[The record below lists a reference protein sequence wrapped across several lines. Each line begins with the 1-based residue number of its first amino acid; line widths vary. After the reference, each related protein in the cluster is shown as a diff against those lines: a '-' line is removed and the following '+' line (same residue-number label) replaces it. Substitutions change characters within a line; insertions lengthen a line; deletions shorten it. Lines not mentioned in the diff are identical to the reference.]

1 MQVTHKNGLEMES
14 KETSAAQLWNR
25 YASYW
30 PWFVFL
36 LLLAVGGAC
45 LYMRFAIPKYEST
58 ARLLIK
64 DEKKGVEDSKG
75 LESLN
80 LISTKKILENEI
92 EVLSSRTLVK
102 EVVNNLQL
110 YAPVYE
116 ERKINSWLESNK
128 LVSDNRFAGW
138 LSKKGVSPGGLH
150 FHPAHQTGKSSL
162 GNRSA
167 PRSPS
172 AHLHHSSADS

>member
-14 KETSAAQLWNR
+14 KETSFSQLWNR
-25 YASYW
+25 YSSRW

-36 LLLAVGGAC
+36 LLLAAGGAFV
-45 LYMRFAIPKYEST
+45 YMRYAIPKYEST

-80 LISTKKILENEI
+80 LISTKKILENEM
-92 EVLSSRTLVK
+92 EVLQSRTLVK

-116 ERKINSWLESNK
+116 ERKLNSWISGNNWLSANT
-128 LVSDNRFAGW
+128 VSSW
-138 LSKKGVSPGGLH
+138 LSKKGVAPGGL
-150 FHPAHQTGKSSL
+150 PAYTLS
-162 GNRSA
+162 
-167 PRSPS
+167 
-172 AHLHHSSADS
+172 

>member
-25 YASYW
+25 YVSYW

-64 DEKKGVEDSKG
+64 DEKKGVEDDS
-75 LESLN
+75 
-80 LISTKKILENEI
+80 EI
-92 EVLSSRTLVK
+92 D
-102 EVVNNLQL
+102 
-110 YAPVYE
+110 PME
-116 ERKINSWLESNK
+116 EEE
-128 LVSDNRFAGW
+128 AE
-138 LSKKGVSPGGLH
+138 
-150 FHPAHQTGKSSL
+150 
-162 GNRSA
+162 
-167 PRSPS
+167 
-172 AHLHHSSADS
+172 

>member
-14 KETSAAQLWNR
+14 RETSINQLWNR

-36 LLLAVGGAC
+36 LLLAVGTAC
-45 LYMRFAIPKYEST
+45 LYMKYAIPQYEST

-75 LESLN
+75 LESIN
-80 LISTKKILENEI
+80 LISTKKILENEM
-92 EVLSSRTLVK
+92 EVLHSRSLIK

-110 YAPVYE
+110 YAPIYE
-116 ERKINSWLESNK
+116 ERKLNSWIPATGGYLPTPFQVGYRIRA
-128 LVSDNRFAGW
+128 LHRVGCPLIRF
-138 LSKKGVSPGGLH
+138 
-150 FHPAHQTGKSSL
+150 
-162 GNRSA
+162 R
-167 PRSPS
+167 R
-172 AHLHHSSADS
+172 

>member
-14 KETSAAQLWNR
+14 RETSAAQMWNR

-36 LLLAVGGAC
+36 LLLAVGGAF
-45 LYMRFAIPKYEST
+45 LYMRVAIPKYEST

-80 LISTKKILENEI
+80 LISTKKILENEM
-92 EVLSSRTLVK
+92 EVLQSRTLAS
-102 EVVNNLQL
+102 EVVNNLNL

-116 ERKINSWLESNK
+116 ERKINSWLTANRWLSANFVSN
-128 LVSDNRFAGW
+128 W
-138 LSKKGVSPGGLH
+138 LSKKGVAPGGL
-150 FHPAHQTGKSSL
+150 PAYT
-162 GNRSA
+162 
-167 PRSPS
+167 RSPIIVKAKS
-172 AHLHHSSADS
+172 PDSLTEVEKV

>member
-1 MQVTHKNGLEMES
+1 MQVTHKNGLEMGS

-25 YASYW
+25 YVSYW

-36 LLLAVGGAC
+36 LLLAIGGAF
-45 LYMRFAIPKYEST
+45 LYLRYAIPQYEST

-80 LISTKKILENEI
+80 LISTKKILENEM
-92 EVLSSRTLVK
+92 EVLQSRTLLK
-102 EVVNNLQL
+102 EVVQNLNL

-116 ERKINSWLESNK
+116 DRQINSWLSSK
-128 LVSDNRFAGW
+128 STWVSKN
-138 LSKKGVSPGGLH
+138 VSP
-150 FHPAHQTGKSSL
+150 
-162 GNRSA
+162 
-167 PRSPS
+167 
-172 AHLHHSSADS
+172 